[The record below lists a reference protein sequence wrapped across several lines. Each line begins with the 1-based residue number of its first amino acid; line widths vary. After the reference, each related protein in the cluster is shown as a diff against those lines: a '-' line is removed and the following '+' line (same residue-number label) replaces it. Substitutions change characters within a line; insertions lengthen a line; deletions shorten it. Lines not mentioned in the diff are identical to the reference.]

1 MYNLSK
7 SYLMLILIFSLL
19 ITGIY
24 CIYNNSL
31 IEGLVTEKQYN
42 ERKASDCRENNNQKY
57 KENKIEGCEL
67 SKETKYP
74 YCDIRTYDILSNKDN
89 NYPETDILSWL
100 KQCYNPQVTDLELKD
115 ANGMQVP
122 PQTFPKT
129 NTHPIPLECDVSQK
143 SGGYPKCISYGIIN
157 EGLSVEEDTSKMKY
171 FSPYV
176 KSSTDSSGRDVSCC
190 GGWDILKMDMPSC
203 EDGTIFDNK
212 EKRCIPD
219 PNKKHF
225 SGMPITE
232 NTSNHLKTFGNVS
245 LKTQSKCQAYNHHG
259 SLSMAKKKCN
269 KDTDCEYVDAPG
281 LYGDV
286 TIVGCLPINQVNYYK
301 KEFKKAKLKTHVTP
315 NDEEREQEFGYDAG
329 KPETSKEQMES
340 LVKINQQI
348 SRQLPKN
355 SNNVQKTLFKNGNNG
370 IVQELKILKNPWLQ
384 SSLQHL
390 DQKTYHELIEKASVE
405 IEQNLL
411 AGRFINEPGAPD
423 PANAWGSCLQDNP
436 TEDGSIIN

>member
-7 SYLMLILIFSLL
+7 SYLSLILGSLIL
-19 ITGIY
+19 LVLAIGY
-24 CIYNNSL
+24 IYNNPL
-31 IEGLVTEKQYN
+31 MEGLTMEEYKKRIEN
-42 ERKASDCRENNNQKY
+42 DCKENNNQKY
-57 KENKIEGCEL
+57 KENKTTGCEL

-89 NYPETDILSWL
+89 NYPETDILGWL
-100 KQCYNPQVTDLELKD
+100 KQCYNPQVTDLQLKD
-115 ANGMQVP
+115 ANGARVS
-122 PQTFPKT
+122 PQKFPST
-129 NTHPIPLECDVSQK
+129 NTNPIPLQCTVSQK

-190 GGWDILKMDMPSC
+190 GGWDILKMDKPSC
-203 EDGTIFDNK
+203 GEGTIFDTK
-212 EKRCIPD
+212 EDRCIPD
-219 PNKKHF
+219 PNKKSF

-232 NTSNHLKTFGNVS
+232 NSSKNLKTFGNVS

-259 SLSMAKKKCN
+259 SLSMVKKKCN
-269 KDTDCEYVDAPG
+269 KDTDCEYVDSPG

-301 KEFKKAKLKTHVTP
+301 EELKKSKQKTNVRP
-315 NDEEREQEFGYDAG
+315 MNEIKEQEFGHDAG
-329 KPETSKEQMES
+329 EPETSKEQMES
-340 LVKINQQI
+340 LLKINEQI
-348 SRQLPKN
+348 SRQLPKGP
-355 SNNVQKTLFKNGNNG
+355 NNVQKTLFKNGNNG

-384 SSLQHL
+384 SNLQHL
-390 DQKTYHELIEKASVE
+390 VEKTYHELIEKASVE
-405 IEQNLL
+405 IEEQLL

-423 PANAWGSCLQDNP
+423 PANAWGSCLQDDP
-436 TEDGSIIN
+436 TSDGSILN